1 MHTTLS
7 DSSCCRKN
15 YWAGPIPPLLTLL
28 TLSFLISCWLSHLCD
43 KAKQTYQKL
52 RLENAAYLW
61 LPLLQVL
68 CKAPKLSEHHT
79 VLQPSSH
86 IFPSISRSM
95 LLPFLFTSVSAS
107 DDSLQKKALRS
118 FKAFFPHILDPNK
131 SQLLHWLISIP
142 KILQHYIARDL
153 GIQSSFSQCTE
164 PESGVEGTATAVT
177 FSCYNKDAISSLLS
191 GCHLWSIF
199 WFFYWCGISLCK
211 KSYFLSTGAI
221 LKQFK
226 WLLLAQILKLEIKQW
241 I

>member
-1 MHTTLS
+1 MLPTSDCPCCRSSAKPQSIQNTTLFCS
-7 DSSCCRKN
+7 P
-15 YWAGPIPPLLTLL
+15 AAT
-28 TLSFLISCWLSHLCD
+28 SFLLFRDPCSFHFFLHLSPL
-43 KAKQTYQKL
+43 QMT
-52 RLENAAYLW
+52 AY
-61 LPLLQVL
+61 
-68 CKAPKLSEHHT
+68 KKKLSGPLKH
-79 VLQPSSH
+79 
-86 IFPSISRSM
+86 
-95 LLPFLFTSVSAS
+95 
-107 DDSLQKKALRS
+107 
-118 FKAFFPHILDPNK
+118 FFPHILDPNK